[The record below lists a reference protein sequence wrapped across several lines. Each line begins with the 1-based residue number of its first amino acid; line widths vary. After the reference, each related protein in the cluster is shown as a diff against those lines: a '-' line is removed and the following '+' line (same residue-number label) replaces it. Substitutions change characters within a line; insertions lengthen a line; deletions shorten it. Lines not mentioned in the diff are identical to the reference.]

1 MSKGQVIEVSEDE
14 GQSRLDRWVGRRFPM
29 LGHSLVQKLLRT
41 GQIRVNGSRAN
52 GGLRLLP
59 GQQVRLPP
67 LQAEN
72 VISKKLRSVE
82 ASREARGLR
91 SRVLFE
97 DETIIALDKPSGL
110 AVQGGTKQGYHIDN
124 LPHGLVSKGEPRPR
138 LVHRLDKDTSGVLV
152 LAKSLMAA
160 RELTEAFR
168 SNQVMK
174 TYWAIVS
181 GVPKPKRGQIE
192 NRLQKTNEPIG
203 ERMTTGRATGLLA
216 ITRYEVL
223 DSAAKEFA
231 LLGLYPITGR
241 THQLRVHCANLGTPI
256 LGDKKYGNDQG
267 ITGPH
272 SVRQLQLHARK
283 LVVQRRD
290 GTQLK
295 IEAPVPSHLRTCL
308 SILGLSTPN

>member
-14 GQSRLDRWVGRRFPM
+14 GQSRLDRWMGRRFPM

-41 GQIRVNGSRAN
+41 GQIRVNGSRAS

-59 GQQVRLPP
+59 GQQVRIPP
-67 LQAEN
+67 LQMQNLVSE
-72 VISKKLRSVE
+72 KLRSVE
-82 ASREARGLR
+82 VSREAIELR

-110 AVQGGTKQGYHIDN
+110 AVQGGTKQGHHIDN
-124 LPHGLVSKGEPRPR
+124 LSHGLVSEGEPRPR

-168 SNQVMK
+168 SNQVIK

-181 GVPKPKRGQIE
+181 GVPKPKMGE
-192 NRLQKTNEPIG
+192 VKNRLQKTNG
-203 ERMTTGRATGLLA
+203 TVGGRMTTGRSTGLLA
-216 ITRYEVL
+216 ITKYEVL

-231 LLGLYPITGR
+231 FLGLYPVTGR

-267 ITGPH
+267 ITGPN
-272 SVRQLQLHARK
+272 SIRELKLHARK

-290 GTQLK
+290 GTELK
-295 IEAPVPSHLRTCL
+295 IEAPVPSHFRTCL
-308 SILGLSTPN
+308 SILGLSTPD